1 MKEIGL
7 DHLLGPPSFL
17 SSHESTRPQALLQDR
32 GQEKEHCTHCRLGP
46 GSQNEIYGVSGDL
59 SHGTRELAPE
69 VVSEG
74 FRCLGSF

>member
-17 SSHESTRPQALLQDR
+17 SHESTRPQALLQDR

-46 GSQNEIYGVSGDL
+46 GPQNEIYGVSGDL
-59 SHGTRELAPE
+59 SHGTLGPE
-69 VVSEG
+69 VLSEG
-74 FRCLGSF
+74 FRHLGSF